1 MTDDTHEFTTES
13 NPGEQAFESTVNDA
27 VAFFEAAFDA
37 EENGYG
43 ARMAGALRGCVRA
56 AFASDGSVS
65 PEQVAHELSGQADR
79 DADVEPVLRR
89 LEAMIDESGAAAG
102 TGGENHAG

>member
-13 NPGEQAFESTVNDA
+13 NPAEQAFESTVNDA
-27 VAFFEAAFDA
+27 VAFFEVAFDA

-56 AFASDGSVS
+56 ALAADGSIS
-65 PEQVAHELSGQADR
+65 PEQVPHALSDQAGR

-89 LEAMIDESGAAAG
+89 IEQMVDEGDAAAG
-102 TGGENHAG
+102 TGGDRHG